1 MPFRQPPGVGPTW
14 PVMDTGLQQAT
25 PATPLRGEGARAPR
39 LTTSALATDAAGSPA
54 SRGRPASAVVN
65 SKRGTAPARSR
76 RNSKEAPKRRSSKK
90 TRGNRGRRGARS
102 TSREF
107 RPASSDAAL
116 ASAATKRAS
125 ESAPRL
131 NVGRPKVVKRLN
143 RSQRARLQRHKTAGV
158 RAFGKNIVE
167 TSDAPPG
174 MWKHSY
180 RQCPWR
186 MALLTCSR
194 CSRWRLQPSGQGS
207 RDGFCFGHHRPRCT
221 FRKARGVH
229 HPHVDLL
236 VLGTPQPSGKSGKL
250 ALARVKKPKLREP
263 PEFMREE
270 ERIKQLEANQKRWDK
285 YLLDCLVA
293 ETRAVR
299 VPPMPCDL

>member
-14 PVMDTGLQQAT
+14 PVMDSGLQQAT

-54 SRGRPASAVVN
+54 SQGRPASAVVN

-174 MWKHSY
+174 MLETQLQVIS
-180 RQCPWR
+180 
-186 MALLTCSR
+186 MAHGIANFFT
-194 CSRWRLQPSGQGS
+194 LQ
-207 RDGFCFGHHRPRCT
+207 R
-221 FRKARGVH
+221 
-229 HPHVDLL
+229 
-236 VLGTPQPSGKSGKL
+236 L
-250 ALARVKKPKLREP
+250 ALAAKRSG
-263 PEFMREE
+263 
-270 ERIKQLEANQKRWDK
+270 LEGWF
-285 YLLDCLVA
+285 LF
-293 ETRAVR
+293 RAPSASLY
-299 VPPMPCDL
+299 VP